1 MLMNTIRAGW
11 TRPVTASVL
20 SVLAMIALGACS
32 GGEPAPA
39 ATEPSEP
46 QTPAAETRTGD
57 TFELPVREGPRRQTT
72 GSVPHIQ
79 LDAEPVPAVD
89 AELRR
94 RAFQLPGVE
103 NLASDRSLPGA
114 RGLAFSNGV
123 DLARADVIA
132 GSREFAHIHPDGSL
146 HVWAAVSSAIEV
158 DDKQWGELHPW
169 VERDGFWDGVV
180 MVYTPETLDE
190 LDVTIQIL
198 VDAYNFVT
206 GASLQPADI
215 P

>member
-1 MLMNTIRAGW
+1 MLLSKIRAGW
-11 TRPVTASVL
+11 TRPVRPSIL
-20 SVLAMIALGACS
+20 SLLALIVVGACS
-32 GGEPAPA
+32 GGESEPA
-39 ATEPSEP
+39 ATEPSKREI
-46 QTPAAETRTGD
+46 PAAETRSGD
-57 TFELPVREGPRRQTT
+57 TLELPVRAGPRRQTT

-89 AELRR
+89 NELRR

-114 RGLAFSNGV
+114 RGLALTDGV
-123 DLARADVIA
+123 DLARPEVIA
-132 GSREFAHIHPDGSL
+132 GSSEFAHIHPDGSL
-146 HVWAAVSSAIEV
+146 HVWLAVDSAIEV
-158 DDKQWGELHPW
+158 DDKKWGELHPW
-169 VERDGFWDGVV
+169 VGRDGFWDGVV

-198 VDAYNFVT
+198 VDAYNFIT
-206 GASLQPADI
+206 GASLHPADI